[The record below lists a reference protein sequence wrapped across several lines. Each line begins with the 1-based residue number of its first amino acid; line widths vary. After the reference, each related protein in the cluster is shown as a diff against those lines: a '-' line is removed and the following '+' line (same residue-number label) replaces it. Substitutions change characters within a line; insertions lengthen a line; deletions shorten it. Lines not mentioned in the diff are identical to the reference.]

1 MSLTPDWE
9 LTTVQSIDASE
20 VQLCELSL
28 IGVTCWNMGE
38 GLFISTEM
46 TQRQLNFQSSLKYG

>member
-46 TQRQLNFQSSLKYG
+46 T